1 MYYRIK
7 MGIIMVVAVLSLAGC
22 CKVIPCMPWCPPIE
36 TPKPTPIQ
44 IEARLAIMRNR
55 VVAESKV
62 LAIKERFKGKETEAA
77 YVEASDLYAKA
88 MSENNAWL
96 SVLTTSIENNENLEG
111 IKSYEK
117 QSTVAT
123 DSTEA
128 FVKYGKEI
136 LVGKSSTGL
145 VPASLPSK
153 GLELSPIGD
162 FITALVNSGITIYK
176 ENMNLRAQVRK
187 NMAEVLRKELIWKTW
202 TDIKQAEVK

>member
-1 MYYRIK
+1 
-7 MGIIMVVAVLSLAGC
+7 MGIIMIVAALSLAGC
-22 CKVIPCMPWCPPIE
+22 CKVIPCMPWCPPPE
-36 TPKPTPIQ
+36 PPKPTPPQ

-55 VVAESKV
+55 EVAESKV

-117 QSTVAT
+117 QSIVAT
-123 DSTEA
+123 DATEA

-136 LVGKSSTGL
+136 LVGKPSTGI
-145 VPASLPSK
+145 VAANLPSK

-162 FITALVNSGITIYK
+162 FITALVNNGITIYK
-176 ENMNLRAQVRK
+176 EYVALQAQQRK
-187 NMAEVLRKELIWKTW
+187 NKAEVIRKELIWKMW
-202 TDIKQAEVK
+202 TDIKQAGAK